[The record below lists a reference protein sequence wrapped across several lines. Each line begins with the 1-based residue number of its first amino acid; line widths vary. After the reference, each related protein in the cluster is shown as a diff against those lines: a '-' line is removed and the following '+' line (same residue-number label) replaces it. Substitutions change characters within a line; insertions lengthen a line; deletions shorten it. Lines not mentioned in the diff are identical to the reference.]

1 MYLHFDTARFISR
14 IRNGEL
20 LKKKNTTQNLTE
32 YAYFYFHFRLLVS
45 GHLQKEHEFYMNF
58 MEGGRTVK
66 EFCSQVCV
74 PLLNVK
80 QRKNIVKYY
89 YFRIIELLLMSLNLN
104 RYLSSCLIARII
116 AYFDSDFQS
125 WVP

>member
-1 MYLHFDTARFISR
+1 MYLHFDTARLISR

-20 LKKKNTTQNLTE
+20 LKKKNATQNLTE

-80 QRKNIVKYY
+80 KRKNIVMKTK
-89 YFRIIELLLMSLNLN
+89 ILLLFFFFFFFFY
-104 RYLSSCLIARII
+104 RSSSALHRR
-116 AYFDSDFQS
+116 SS
-125 WVP
+125 T